1 MGNALTVN
9 VFVLWTVPPEA
20 DCRLVLRLPLH
31 REVDRRH
38 GLPAGPV
45 QRHQDLRR
53 QHDERK
59 PVRGLFYQRRMGLD
73 RELICVLPGSAN
85 FLRSQTNFRISIS
98 HKTTLI
104 KTSIQQLESHPFPR
118 TSLRLQLKE
127 VGVVSVPSAANDVA
141 VPADDGRHLLHHAV
155 RRVHQLD
162 LVARLQA
169 EDEVTLFVGI
179 QDIILLHWCTFGK
192 FGRCGHLSDQG
203 DKLK

>member
-9 VFVLWTVPPEA
+9 VFVLWAVPPEA

-31 REVDRRH
+31 REVDRGH

-59 PVRGLFYQRRMGLD
+59 PVRGLFHQRRIGLD
-73 RELICVLPGSAN
+73 EEEICLLRRSAG
-85 FLRSQTNFRISIS
+85 FFIPIFGYQYV
-98 HKTTLI
+98 I
-104 KTSIQQLESHPFPR
+104 KPTIQQLQSHPFPR